1 VSELTVQEAAL
12 AWAQG
17 KIVEVM
23 VPASIAWAPVIKV
36 GGGDGEWLPGVF
48 AAQNPNYRFRLAPV
62 PPAKKWRPWT
72 AEEVPVDAWFKGEN
86 GIGFKLTHADLWS
99 GSKFPTVANG
109 SGAHHSL
116 NCILKIWTHSIDHGK
131 TWLPCGVEVTE

>member
-17 KIVEVM
+17 RIVEAM
-23 VPASIAWAPVIKV
+23 GPASLEWAPVIKV
-36 GGGDGEWLPGVF
+36 GGGDGEWFPGVF
-48 AAQNPNYRFRLAPV
+48 SVSDGSYRFRLAPV

-72 AEEVPVDAWFKGEN
+72 PEEVPVGALTRSMPNEILMI
-86 GIGFKLTHADLWS
+86 IGRNETGVRLADDDGWY
-99 GSKFPTVANG
+99 NYD
-109 SGAHHSL
+109 SL
-116 NCILKIWTHSIDHGK
+116 VKARTYSTDNGK

>member
-17 KIVEVM
+17 KTVEVKH
-23 VPASIAWAPVIKV
+23 VGASLWKPL
-36 GGGDGEWLPGVF
+36 DPPGELNSKYASPGVF
-48 AAQNPNYRFRLAPV
+48 SMSNFQFRLASV

-72 AEEVPVDAWFKGEN
+72 AEEVPVGAQVRYKNNKQSIRMLIVSNMEPHLLGEMSAWTLG
-86 GIGFKLTHADLWS
+86 DLFYS
-99 GSKFPTVANG
+99 MEYSTDG
-109 SGAHHSL
+109 
-116 NCILKIWTHSIDHGK
+116 GK